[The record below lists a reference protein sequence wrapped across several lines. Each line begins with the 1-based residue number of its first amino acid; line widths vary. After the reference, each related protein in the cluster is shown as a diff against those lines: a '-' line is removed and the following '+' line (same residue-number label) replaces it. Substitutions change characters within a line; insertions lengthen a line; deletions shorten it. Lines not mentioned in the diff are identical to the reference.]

1 MEGVNKVAFLV
12 NKPEN
17 SWEGLRSGL
26 GLLVENMW
34 VAVFFIDMEISL
46 PAEKSDEE
54 FEENLEMLEDLEGE
68 VYTNVQA
75 NADKYGYFKVMPVE
89 DMLAKI
95 KEYQLV
101 VPF

>member
-12 NKPEN
+12 NEPQD

-34 VAVFFIDMEISL
+34 VRVFFIDIEVDL
-46 PAEKSDEE
+46 PEGKTEE
-54 FEENLEMLEDLEGE
+54 DFKENLEMLDDLEGE

-75 NADKYGYFKVMPVE
+75 NVDKYGYFQYLSLE
-89 DMLAKI
+89 DMVAKI

>member
-12 NKPEN
+12 NKPAN

-34 VAVFFIDMEISL
+34 VAVFFIDTEVEL
-46 PAEKSDEE
+46 PAAKSDEE
-54 FEENLEMLEDLEGE
+54 FTENLEMLDDLEGE

-75 NADKYGYFKVMPVE
+75 NVDKWGYFKYMTLE
-89 DMLAKI
+89 DMLPKI

>member
-12 NKPEN
+12 NKSEN

-34 VAVFFIDMEISL
+34 VAVFFIDTEVEL
-46 PAEKSDEE
+46 PAAKSDEE
-54 FEENLEMLEDLEGE
+54 FSENLEMLEDLEGE

-75 NADKYGYFKVMPVE
+75 NVDKWGYFQYMTLE
-89 DMLAKI
+89 EMLPKI

>member
-12 NKPEN
+12 NKPAN

-34 VAVFFIDMEISL
+34 VSVFFIDMEIEL

-54 FEENLEMLEDLEGE
+54 FTENLEMLDDLEGE

-75 NADKYGYFKVMPVE
+75 NVDKWDYMKFMPLE
-89 DMLAKI
+89 DMVAKI
-95 KEYQLV
+95 KEYQQV

>member
-12 NKPEN
+12 NKSAN

-34 VAVFFIDMEISL
+34 VAVFFIDMEVELI
-46 PAEKSDEE
+46 AEKSDEE
-54 FEENLEMLEDLEGE
+54 FTENLEMLEDLEGE

-75 NADKYGYFKVMPVE
+75 NVDKWGYFQYMSVE
-89 DMLAKI
+89 DMVAKI
-95 KEYQLV
+95 KDYQLV